1 MSKYLCLYCVTS
13 HKKKQCRHSC
23 VALLGDPRDELT
35 CLWLHTI
42 DLYSDISCRRRPTGP
57 DNQCCLHPL
66 IFPLVSLSL
75 SLSCP
80 SYLHVFCLRSQP
92 PLSFLPLVLNGY
104 GSSLLVPLLH
114 TLPPVLSTSSIDV
127 ALEPWGSALGSVW
140 REGGAEPTR
149 ANSFF
154 GLLGSNGKE
163 RSHSNEGIYL
173 LDVGRAR

>member
-1 MSKYLCLYCVTS
+1 VRTCIHRDECSFVSKYLCLYCVTS
-13 HKKKQCRHSC
+13 HKKNNAGTLVSLSWATQE
-23 VALLGDPRDELT
+23 ELT

-57 DNQCCLHPL
+57 DSQCCLHPL
-66 IFPLVSLSL
+66 IFPLVSL

-114 TLPPVLSTSSIDV
+114 TLPPVLEHLIHRCCS
-127 ALEPWGSALGSVW
+127 
-140 REGGAEPTR
+140 
-149 ANSFF
+149 
-154 GLLGSNGKE
+154 
-163 RSHSNEGIYL
+163 
-173 LDVGRAR
+173 